1 MKTVS
6 ATPSPLRSFRIVA
19 DDRHAALVRQLLEQ
33 EGFRFEQE
41 PFSDIC
47 YRLKEEPFPLGSS
60 LAAYFGY
67 VYIQD
72 RSSML
77 PPLALAPKPGSFVV
91 DMCSSPG
98 SKTGFVAQLVGR
110 DGFVLANELSH
121 SRLNTLRMNLHACNF
136 IQAGTCSYSGDRLP
150 LREGS
155 ADYIQLDPPCS
166 GWGTVEKN
174 PHVLD
179 VWRKEKIQPLI
190 QLQRSLLEHAA
201 RLLSPGGVVVY
212 STCTTNSDENERQV
226 EYAERELGLVRDP
239 LEPFSGFVW
248 DPKTGSEGTLRVDG
262 TRSQA
267 QGFYIARL
275 RKPDSPSN
283 PCDAPS
289 YSSDSSEEAHESG
302 WGGGSVEARSLAS
315 ATVSPALLPEGRCG
329 VFSGTVRFLPRLA
342 GICLPE
348 KFVWQGYA
356 LGKMG
361 AQGFQADPR
370 LRVCMEQNEQSLVLE
385 SVAEVRSLLSGAARR
400 TELKGKEA
408 GLWLGD
414 IPLGRVSLRQGRIIA
429 AFGR

>member
-1 MKTVS
+1 MKTVSASPS

-19 DDRHAALVRQLLEQ
+19 DERYAAPVRSLLEQ
-33 EGFRFEQE
+33 EGFRFEPE

-47 YRLKEEPFPLGSS
+47 FRLREEPFPLGSS
-60 LAAYFGY
+60 LAACFGY

-136 IQAGTCSYSGDRLP
+136 IQAGTCSYSGDKLP

-155 ADYIQLDPPCS
+155 CSYIQLDPPCS

-179 VWRKEKIQPLI
+179 VWRREKIQPLI

-201 RLLSPGGVVVY
+201 RLLSPGGIVVY

-239 LEPFSGFVW
+239 LEPFPGFVW

-275 RKPDSPSN
+275 RKPQGAATSCDEPS
-283 PCDAPS
+283 CR
-289 YSSDSSEEAHESG
+289 EEAQG
-302 WGGGSVEARSLAS
+302 WGGGSVAAKDLAC